1 VILHK
6 TYGTISGFVWT
17 PSAISPS

>member
-1 VILHK
+1 MFLHK